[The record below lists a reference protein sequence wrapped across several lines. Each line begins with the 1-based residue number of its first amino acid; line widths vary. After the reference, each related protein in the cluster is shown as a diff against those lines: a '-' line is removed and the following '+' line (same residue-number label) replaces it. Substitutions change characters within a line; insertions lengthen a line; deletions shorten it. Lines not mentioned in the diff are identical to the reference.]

1 MAGLRPNRAQG
12 RSLIYVLL
20 TLILLLGGLPAHRSA
35 WQGTSELHTLFETV
49 ATVLGFV
56 TGAMA
61 LVRYYTKKNAMFL
74 LLGSGFLGG
83 ALLDGYHAAVT
94 SSFFAGHT
102 PSALSTLTA
111 WSGVMSRVFMS
122 LLMCASLLAWR
133 REKLRPAGVRIKE
146 IPVYLIVGIWTII
159 SFFCFA
165 LVRLP
170 PPFHPNHLIHRPADF
185 VPALFFA
192 LATLGYLWKGE
203 WKTDD
208 FEHWLVLS
216 LILYAV
222 GHMGYMSFYS
232 RIFDTQFFVAHGLK
246 ILGHIFVLTGL
257 FISMFSIFK
266 SETRS
271 TTDLLWVNQSLAT
284 QIVEREHIEEE
295 LQRAHNDMEERVRA
309 RTSDLGKANTAL
321 EAEIALRGG
330 AEEALSHER
339 SILRSL
345 IDNVPNFLYV
355 KDRQSKFVVA
365 NLYCAR
371 RLGLE
376 TPADLLGKSDFDLYP
391 QRLAAGF
398 YKDDQAVIRS
408 GEPLINREEIVVD
421 YRGNA
426 ICVLS
431 TKVAIRGNHGQ
442 ITGLAGVG
450 IDITDQKRAEGEL
463 RDSRELCML
472 LLDSIPEAVYG
483 IDLKGNCTFC
493 NPACVRLL
501 GYEKAADLLG
511 KNMHDLAHYARPDG
525 TLYPVEECH
534 IYEAFR
540 QGHGTHR
547 DDEVLWR
554 GDHTSFP
561 VEYWSHPMHRSKDVI
576 GTVVT
581 FVDITERRQAEQAL
595 REAGEAAEAASRAKG
610 EFLANMSHEI
620 RTPMNGVIGMT
631 ELALD
636 TQLTQEQRGYL
647 NLVKSSAESLLILLN
662 DILDFSK
669 IEAGK
674 LDMEII
680 EFNLRD
686 CLDDIIKAVSLRA
699 HEKGLELACHILP
712 EVPDALLGDP
722 TRLRQIVINLLG
734 NAIKFTSHGEVL
746 LRAEPELETENEAI
760 LHFSVT
766 DTGVGIPSDKQAS
779 IFEAFTQADNST
791 NRKYGGTGLG
801 LSICSRLVEMMG
813 GRMWLESKAGHG
825 STFHFSARFQF
836 QKASSSKNVTVGLDE
851 VPHVAVLIVD
861 DSATNR
867 RILKEMLLGWD
878 MRPVETGNGRS
889 ALDLLKQAATGKST
903 FSLVL
908 LDSQMPEVDG
918 FQVAE
923 QMRRDPQLASTTVVM
938 LTSAGLRGDA
948 GRCRELGIQAYLPK
962 PIKGSDLLA
971 AIRTV
976 LGSPGR
982 AKLPPAL
989 VTTHSLRESRK
1000 HLKILLA
1007 EDNRVNQLLATRL
1020 LEKGGHTVVLAETG
1034 TAALEDLG
1042 KQSFDLVLMDVQMPE
1057 MDGLE
1062 ATASVRLQEQST
1074 GKHIP
1079 IVAMTA
1085 HAMVGDKDRCLQAGM
1100 DAYISKPL
1108 SVKDLF
1114 ATIEGLFPD
1123 PESTSV

>member
-192 LATLGYLWKGE
+192 LATLGYLWKGA

-208 FEHWLVLS
+208 FEHWLGLF
-216 LILYAV
+216 LILFA
-222 GHMGYMSFYS
+222 GAPMGY
-232 RIFDTQFFVAHGLK
+232 IFL
-246 ILGHIFVLTGL
+246 LTGL

-295 LQRAHNDMEERVRA
+295 LQRAHNDMEGRVRA

-398 YKDDQAVIRS
+398 YKDYQVVIRS
-408 GEPLINREEIVVD
+408 GEPMINREEIVVD
-421 YRGNA
+421 YRGND

-431 TKVAIRGNHGQ
+431 TKVAIRGN
-442 ITGLAGVG
+442 
-450 IDITDQKRAEGEL
+450 
-463 RDSRELCML
+463 
-472 LLDSIPEAVYG
+472 
-483 IDLKGNCTFC
+483 N
-493 NPACVRLL
+493 
-501 GYEKAADLLG
+501 
-511 KNMHDLAHYARPDG
+511 G
-525 TLYPVEECH
+525 TL
-534 IYEAFR
+534 
-540 QGHGTHR
+540 T
-547 DDEVLWR
+547 
-554 GDHTSFP
+554 
-561 VEYWSHPMHRSKDVI
+561 
-576 GTVVT
+576 
-581 FVDITERRQAEQAL
+581 
-595 REAGEAAEAASRAKG
+595 
-610 EFLANMSHEI
+610 
-620 RTPMNGVIGMT
+620 
-631 ELALD
+631 
-636 TQLTQEQRGYL
+636 
-647 NLVKSSAESLLILLN
+647 
-662 DILDFSK
+662 
-669 IEAGK
+669 
-674 LDMEII
+674 
-680 EFNLRD
+680 
-686 CLDDIIKAVSLRA
+686 
-699 HEKGLELACHILP
+699 
-712 EVPDALLGDP
+712 
-722 TRLRQIVINLLG
+722 
-734 NAIKFTSHGEVL
+734 
-746 LRAEPELETENEAI
+746 
-760 LHFSVT
+760 
-766 DTGVGIPSDKQAS
+766 
-779 IFEAFTQADNST
+779 
-791 NRKYGGTGLG
+791 
-801 LSICSRLVEMMG
+801 
-813 GRMWLESKAGHG
+813 
-825 STFHFSARFQF
+825 
-836 QKASSSKNVTVGLDE
+836 
-851 VPHVAVLIVD
+851 
-861 DSATNR
+861 
-867 RILKEMLLGWD
+867 
-878 MRPVETGNGRS
+878 
-889 ALDLLKQAATGKST
+889 
-903 FSLVL
+903 
-908 LDSQMPEVDG
+908 
-918 FQVAE
+918 
-923 QMRRDPQLASTTVVM
+923 
-938 LTSAGLRGDA
+938 
-948 GRCRELGIQAYLPK
+948 
-962 PIKGSDLLA
+962 
-971 AIRTV
+971 
-976 LGSPGR
+976 
-982 AKLPPAL
+982 
-989 VTTHSLRESRK
+989 
-1000 HLKILLA
+1000 
-1007 EDNRVNQLLATRL
+1007 
-1020 LEKGGHTVVLAETG
+1020 
-1034 TAALEDLG
+1034 
-1042 KQSFDLVLMDVQMPE
+1042 
-1057 MDGLE
+1057 
-1062 ATASVRLQEQST
+1062 
-1074 GKHIP
+1074 
-1079 IVAMTA
+1079 
-1085 HAMVGDKDRCLQAGM
+1085 
-1100 DAYISKPL
+1100 
-1108 SVKDLF
+1108 
-1114 ATIEGLFPD
+1114 
-1123 PESTSV
+1123 